1 MSVGKLMP
9 QKQQQE
15 TKPFNILERYSIG
28 VHISYHTADKLAWI
42 SGKTN
47 KSKLKL
53 ASDLL
58 EAGINELYQAEIA
71 TEPSEF

>member
-1 MSVGKLMP
+1 MP

-15 TKPFNILERYSIG
+15 TKPFDIFERYSIG
-28 VHISYHTADKLAWI
+28 VHISYHTANQLNWL
-42 SGKTN
+42 SSRTN

-58 EAGINELYQAEIA
+58 ETAINEMYQAEIA
-71 TEPSEF
+71 SEPSEN

>member
-1 MSVGKLMP
+1 MP

-15 TKPFNILERYSIG
+15 TKPFDPLERYSIG

-42 SGKTN
+42 SSRTN

-58 EAGINELYQAEIA
+58 ETAINEVYLQEIA
-71 TEPSEF
+71 KEPSEI